1 MKNYNA
7 MTEQEYQ
14 NARAAIISV
23 TAGRVVCAVIATSL
37 AIKGEWVG
45 AGLFLSA
52 IPLLHFGLP
61 VTR

>member
-1 MKNYNA
+1 

-23 TAGRVVCAVIATSL
+23 TLGRIACVGIAVSL
-37 AIKGEWVG
+37 ALKGEWPG
-45 AGLFLSA
+45 AGLFLLA
-52 IPLLHFGLP
+52 VPLLYFGLP